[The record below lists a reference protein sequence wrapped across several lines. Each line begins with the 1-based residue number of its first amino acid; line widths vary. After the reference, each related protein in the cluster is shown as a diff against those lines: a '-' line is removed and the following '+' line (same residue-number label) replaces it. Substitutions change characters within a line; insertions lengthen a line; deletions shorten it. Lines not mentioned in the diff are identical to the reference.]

1 MIVEENVGDQ
11 GDEHNPQEKNRAE
24 EREICKNEGR
34 SRVFT
39 AEKILD
45 ILEFLMQTARRT
57 LLGILPC
64 LRLAVL
70 TAPAPPRFLV
80 TRF

>member
-34 SRVFT
+34 SRIFT
-39 AEKILD
+39 AEKLLDILD
-45 ILEFLMQTARRT
+45 IDSSSLLRSHRT
-57 LLGILPC
+57 KGD
-64 LRLAVL
+64 LAEGL
-70 TAPAPPRFLV
+70 ST
-80 TRF
+80 